1 MWARSEYAGELA
13 VLSTWLCA
21 LLPWSVTMFSPQGIT
36 ALTFRFLPL
45 RLLYI
50 LGAELPGERPLLF
63 VWQVP
68 GFVATPGETLAAT
81 AWLAGS
87 VAFLAPLGL
96 SIAYYLRE
104 ARLEREFTPRLT
116 FGLVAA
122 SAGLVLAAALTV
134 GLSGNTLVLLAAAA
148 VTPVAAGLA
157 DHRVHRDR
165 GEGRNRSYGDP
176 VRALGLLLLVAG
188 LALLVPL
195 WEHWQATAGTTVPV
209 GVLFQLG
216 FGLILLR
223 IERV

>member
-21 LLPWSVTMFSPQGIT
+21 LLPWSVTLFSPQGLT

-50 LGAELPGERPLLF
+50 FGAELRGERPLLF

-81 AWLAGS
+81 AWLAGG
-87 VAFLAPLGL
+87 VAFLVPLGV
-96 SIAYYLRE
+96 SVVYYLRDD
-104 ARLEREFTPRLT
+104 RLERRFTPRLT

-122 SAGLVLAAALTV
+122 SAGLILAAALAV
-134 GLSGNTLVLLAAAA
+134 GLSTDLLVLLAVAA
-148 VTPVAAGLA
+148 VAPLAAGLV
-157 DHRVHRDR
+157 DHRLGDTAD
-165 GEGRNRSYGDP
+165 GGRAYGDP
-176 VRALGLLLLVAG
+176 VCALGLLLLVAG

-195 WEHWQATAGTTVPV
+195 WQHWQTTAGTTVPV
-209 GVLFQLG
+209 GILFQLG
-216 FGLILLR
+216 FGAILVR

>member
-21 LLPWSVTMFSPQGIT
+21 LLPWSVTVLSPQGIT

-68 GFVATPGETLAAT
+68 GFAGRPGETLAAT

-87 VAFLAPLGL
+87 VAVLVPLGL
-96 SIAYYLRE
+96 SIVYYLRE

-134 GLSGNTLVLLAAAA
+134 GLSGNTLVLLAVAT
-148 VTPVAAGLA
+148 VTPLAAGLV
-157 DHRVHRDR
+157 DHRVHR
-165 GEGRNRSYGDP
+165 GGGRNRSYGDP

-209 GVLFQLG
+209 GVLFLLG

>member
-21 LLPWSVTMFSPQGIT
+21 LLPWSVTLFSPQGLT

-87 VAFLAPLGL
+87 AAFLVPLGL
-96 SIAYYLRE
+96 SVVYYLRE
-104 ARLEREFTPRLT
+104 EGLEARVTPRLA

-122 SAGLVLAAALTV
+122 SGGLVLATAL
-134 GLSGNTLVLLAAAA
+134 
-148 VTPVAAGLA
+148 AAGLDGTVLGLLAVAALAPLVATLA
-157 DHRVHRDR
+157 DARF
-165 GEGRNRSYGDP
+165 GGGRSYGDP
-176 VRALGLLLLVAG
+176 VRAIGLLLLTAG
-188 LALLVPL
+188 LVMAVPV
-195 WEHWQATAGTTVPV
+195 WQHWQATAGTTVPV
-209 GVLFQLG
+209 GILFQLG
-216 FGLILLR
+216 LGAVLVR

>member
-21 LLPWSVTMFSPQGIT
+21 LLPWSVTLFSPQGLT
-36 ALTFRFLPL
+36 AFTVRFLPL

-50 LGAELPGERPLLF
+50 RGAELPGERPVLF

-68 GFVATPGETLAAT
+68 GFVATPGETLAAV

-87 VAFLAPLGL
+87 AGFLLPLVL
-96 SIAYYLRE
+96 SVGYYLRDD
-104 ARLEREFTPRLT
+104 RVERRFTPRLT
-116 FGLVAA
+116 FGLAAA
-122 SAGLVLAAALTV
+122 SVGLVIAAALAV
-134 GLSGNTLVLLAAAA
+134 GLSGGLIALLAAAA
-148 VTPVAAGLA
+148 VTPLTAGLV
-157 DHRVHRDR
+157 DHRLGQ
-165 GEGRNRSYGDP
+165 GEGRDRAYGDP

-195 WEHWQATAGTTVPV
+195 WQHWQATAGTTAPV

-223 IERV
+223 VERV

>member
-13 VLSTWLCA
+13 VLATWLCA
-21 LLPWSVTMFSPQGIT
+21 LLPWSVTLFSPQGLT

-50 LGAELPGERPLLF
+50 LGTELPGERPLLF

-87 VAFLAPLGL
+87 AAFLVPLGL
-96 SIAYYLRE
+96 SVVYYLRDD
-104 ARLEREFTPRLT
+104 RLERRFTPRLT

-122 SAGLVLAAALTV
+122 SAVLVLAAALAA
-134 GLSGNTLVLLAAAA
+134 GLSGDLLVLLAAATVA
-148 VTPVAAGLA
+148 PLAAGLA
-157 DHRVHRDR
+157 DHRLHRD
-165 GEGRNRSYGDP
+165 EGRGRTYGDP

-195 WEHWQATAGTTVPV
+195 WQHWQATAGTTVPV
-209 GVLFQLG
+209 GILFQLG
-216 FGLILLR
+216 LGAILVR

>member
-21 LLPWSVTMFSPQGIT
+21 LLPWSVTLFSPQGLT

-50 LGAELPGERPLLF
+50 FGAELRGERPLLF

-68 GFVATPGETLAAT
+68 GFVATPGETLAAV

-87 VAFLAPLGL
+87 TAFLVPLGL
-96 SIAYYLRE
+96 SLVYYLRE
-104 ARLEREFTPRLT
+104 DRVERRFTAGLT

-122 SAGLVLAAALTV
+122 SAGFVLAAALAA
-134 GLSGNTLVLLAAAA
+134 GLSGDLLVLLAAATVAPLA
-148 VTPVAAGLA
+148 VGLA
-157 DHRVHRDR
+157 DHRVGR
-165 GEGRNRSYGDP
+165 GAGGGRSYDDP

-188 LALLVPL
+188 LGLLVPL
-195 WEHWQATAGTTVPV
+195 WQHWQATAGTTVPV

-216 FGLILLR
+216 FGAILVR

>member
-21 LLPWSVTMFSPQGIT
+21 LLPWSVTLFSPQGLT

-50 LGAELPGERPLLF
+50 FGAELPGERPLLF

-68 GFVATPGETLAAT
+68 GFVATPGETLAAV

-87 VAFLAPLGL
+87 TAFLVPLGL
-96 SIAYYLRE
+96 SVVYYLRE
-104 ARLEREFTPRLT
+104 DRVERRFTAGLT

-122 SAGLVLAAALTV
+122 SAGFVLAAALAA
-134 GLSGNTLVLLAAAA
+134 GLSGDLVVLLAAATA
-148 VTPVAAGLA
+148 APLAAGLA
-157 DHRVHRDR
+157 DHRVGH
-165 GEGRNRSYGDP
+165 GAGGGRTYDDP

-188 LALLVPL
+188 LGLLVPL
-195 WEHWQATAGTTVPV
+195 WQHWQATAGTTVPV

>member
-21 LLPWSVTMFSPQGIT
+21 LLPWSATLFAPQGIT

-50 LGAELPGERPLLF
+50 FGAELPGERPLLF

-68 GFVATPGETLAAT
+68 GFVATPGETLAAA

-87 VAFLAPLGL
+87 AAFLVPLGV
-96 SIAYYLRE
+96 SVVYYRRE
-104 ARLEREFTPRLT
+104 KSVERRVDGRLT
-116 FGLVAA
+116 LGLAAA
-122 SAGLVLAAALTV
+122 SAAVGLAVGVAAGVSGAVLALLAVAALAPLAAALV
-134 GLSGNTLVLLAAAA
+134 
-148 VTPVAAGLA
+148 
-157 DHRVHRDR
+157 DYRRR
-165 GEGRNRSYGDP
+165 EGRTYDDP
-176 VRALGLLLLVAG
+176 VRTLGLLLLVAG
-188 LALLVPL
+188 LMLTVAV
-195 WEHWQATAGTTVPV
+195 WQHWQATAGTTVPV

-216 FGLILLR
+216 FGVVLLR

>member
-21 LLPWSVTMFSPQGIT
+21 LLPWSVTLFSPQGLT

-87 VAFLAPLGL
+87 TALLVPLGL
-96 SIAYYLRE
+96 SVVYYLRE
-104 ARLEREFTPRLT
+104 EGLEARVTPRLA

-122 SAGLVLAAALTV
+122 SGGLVLATAL
-134 GLSGNTLVLLAAAA
+134 
-148 VTPVAAGLA
+148 AAGLDGTVLGLLAVAALAPLVAALA
-157 DHRVHRDR
+157 DARF
-165 GEGRNRSYGDP
+165 GGGRSYGDP
-176 VRALGLLLLVAG
+176 VRTLGLLLLTAG
-188 LALLVPL
+188 LVMAVPV
-195 WEHWQATAGTTVPV
+195 WQHWQVTAGTTVPV
-209 GVLFQLG
+209 GILFQLG
-216 FGLILLR
+216 LGAVLVR

>member
-21 LLPWSVTMFSPQGIT
+21 LLPWSVTLFSPQGLT

-50 LGAELPGERPLLF
+50 FGAELPGERPLLF
-63 VWQVP
+63 IWQVP
-68 GFVATPGETLAAT
+68 GFVATPGETLAAV

-87 VAFLAPLGL
+87 TAFLVPLGL
-96 SIAYYLRE
+96 SLVYYLRE
-104 ARLEREFTPRLT
+104 DRVERRFTARLT
-116 FGLVAA
+116 FGLVTA
-122 SAGLVLAAALTV
+122 SAGLVLAAALAA
-134 GLSGNTLVLLAAAA
+134 GLSGDLLFLLVAAT
-148 VTPVAAGLA
+148 VTPLAAGLA
-157 DHRVHRDR
+157 DHRVRR
-165 GEGRNRSYGDP
+165 GAGGGRTYDDP

-195 WEHWQATAGTTVPV
+195 WQHWQATAGTTVPV

-216 FGLILLR
+216 FGAILVR